1 METFFLWII
10 LSFAVGFVGKGR
22 KVGYGG
28 AFLFS
33 LILSPVIGLI
43 IALISKEEGGE
54 EYRQQVLETQRQQA
68 ESLRNLEARQ
78 QIEPTQKPEPT
89 LPADPEARANRL
101 KDLRD
106 RGVITQDEFLDLISR
121 S

>member
-1 METFFLWII
+1 METFFIWIL

-22 KVGYGG
+22 KIGYGG
-28 AFLFS
+28 AFLCS
-33 LILSPVIGLI
+33 LFLSPVIGLL
-43 IALISKEEGGE
+43 IALVSKEQGGE

-78 QIEPTQKPEPT
+78 QDDAQKPIPI
-89 LPADPEARANRL
+89 LPADPRARVNRL
-101 KDLRD
+101 RELRD
-106 RGVITQDEFLDLISR
+106 MGSITQDEFLDLVSR